1 MPEGSPGLEDART
14 EGREPEGRAAEGPP
28 DFAILVV
35 GADRCVV
42 DRLQATLHAAGHE
55 EMRSPYGFVIRALA
69 AGGLRLTALA
79 ERLGVTK
86 QAALKVVDEM
96 EARALVARAPAPGDR
111 RAKLIQLTPRGQA
124 VRRKALAASE
134 QMEAELRA
142 DLGDA
147 DVDAARRVLLR
158 FIERHGRLDDALD
171 RRARPVW

>member
-1 MPEGSPGLEDART
+1 MDRAEASGPG
-14 EGREPEGRAAEGPP
+14 GAEASGPGGAGP

-42 DRLQATLHAAGHE
+42 DRLQTTLRAAGHT
-55 EMRSPYGFVIRALA
+55 EMRSTYGFVIRALA
-69 AGGLRLTALA
+69 GGGLRLTELA
-79 ERLGVTK
+79 ERLDVTK

-96 EARALVARAPAPGDR
+96 EARGLVERMPAPGDR
-111 RAKLIQLTPRGQA
+111 RAKLLRLTARGQQ
-124 VRRKALAASE
+124 VRERALAASE
-134 QMEAELRA
+134 RMEAELRE

-158 FIERHGRLDDALD
+158 FIERHGALEDALA

>member
-1 MPEGSPGLEDART
+1 MIVNSDELN
-14 EGREPEGRAAEGPP
+14 P
-28 DFAILVV
+28 DPRSGVDWAILVV

-42 DRLQATLHAAGHE
+42 DRLQATMQAGGHD
-55 EMRSPYGFVIRALA
+55 EMRAPYGFVIRALA
-69 AGGLRLTALA
+69 AGGLRLTELA

-96 EARALVARAPAPGDR
+96 EAHGLVERTPSPSDR
-111 RAKLIQLTPRGQA
+111 RAKVLRLTARGEA
-124 VRRKALAASE
+124 VRRRALATSE
-134 QMEAELRA
+134 RMEAELRA

-158 FIERHGRLDDALD
+158 FVERHGRLEDALD

>member
-1 MPEGSPGLEDART
+1 MIVNSNELNLDPAGNVDW
-14 EGREPEGRAAEGPP
+14 
-28 DFAILVV
+28 AILVV

-42 DRLQATLHAAGHE
+42 DRLQATMLAAGHD
-55 EMRSPYGFVIRALA
+55 EMRAPYGFVIRALA
-69 AGGLRLTALA
+69 AGGLRLTELA

-96 EARALVARAPAPGDR
+96 EAHGLVERTPAPGDR
-111 RAKLIQLTPRGQA
+111 RAKLLRLTARGEA
-124 VRRKALAASE
+124 VRRRALEASE
-134 QMEAELRA
+134 RMEAELRE

-158 FIERHGRLDDALD
+158 FVERHGRLEDALD

>member
-1 MPEGSPGLEDART
+1 MAEARGDGLGR
-14 EGREPEGRAAEGPP
+14 EGRGAGP
-28 DFAILVV
+28 DWAILVV

-42 DRLQATLHAAGHE
+42 DRLQTTLHAAGHE

-69 AGGLRLTALA
+69 AGGLRLTELA

-96 EARALVARAPAPGDR
+96 EGHGLVARAAAPGDR
-111 RAKLIQLTPRGQA
+111 RAKIIHLTDKGQS
-124 VRRKALAASE
+124 VRSRALAASE

-147 DVDAARRVLLR
+147 DVEAARRVLLR
-158 FIERHGRLDDALD
+158 FIERHGRLEDALA

>member
-1 MPEGSPGLEDART
+1 VDW
-14 EGREPEGRAAEGPP
+14 
-28 DFAILVV
+28 AILVV

-42 DRLQATLHAAGHE
+42 DRLQQTMRAAGHD
-55 EMRSPYGFVIRALA
+55 EMRPPYGFVIRALA
-69 AGGLRLTALA
+69 AGGLRLTELA

-96 EARALVARAPAPGDR
+96 EAHGLVERTPAPGDR
-111 RAKLIQLTPRGQA
+111 RAKVLRLTARGEA
-124 VRRKALAASE
+124 VRRRALEASE
-134 QMEAELRA
+134 RMEAELRE

-158 FIERHGRLDDALD
+158 FVERHGRLEDALD